1 MDEPEH
7 EKEADKT
14 ETEAS
19 SSKEEKTGET
29 SEQPEILVEVWSDS
43 PMWYY
48 DMKHETIMWPSNL
61 NKVSGVM
68 WYNED

>member
-29 SEQPEILVEVWSDS
+29 SEQPEILVEV
-43 PMWYY
+43 
-48 DMKHETIMWPSNL
+48 
-61 NKVSGVM
+61 
-68 WYNED
+68 